1 MAPAPARK
9 PRTAYK
15 TTDEKAITRQRKI
28 SRATA
33 KRRQKPWEMAALV
46 AVKNGTPLTA
56 VICIT
61 WSACFAS
68 DQVEG
73 HSLGLPE
80 QKRIALLW
88 AGLRRIAKKY
98 QIAFIALRAPE
109 YDRTHGHH
117 LHLAAHLPGTA
128 QREIVRLLERVTGS
142 RLKGDLWPNGRR
154 ETYHGRVCYGVVAR
168 GNEGAWLLQKN
179 TRPTT
184 GGTEGAINY
193 MIKGSGSGSEHV
205 QTQYRL
211 SNALSALVKAAQ
223 HE

>member
-15 TTDEKAITRQRKI
+15 SPDEKAVTLQRKI
-28 SRATA
+28 RRATA
-33 KRRQKPWEMAALV
+33 RRRQEPWLMAASV

-56 VICIT
+56 IICIT
-61 WSACFAS
+61 WTACYAS
-68 DQVEG
+68 DLMEG

-109 YDRTHGHH
+109 YDRTRGHH
-117 LHLAAHLPGTA
+117 LHIAAHLPEA
-128 QREIVRLLERVTGS
+128 APREIVRLLERVTGS
-142 RLKGDLWPNGRR
+142 RLRGELCPNGRR

-168 GNEGAWLLQKN
+168 GNEGAWMLQRN

-184 GGTEGAINY
+184 GGTEDIVAY
-193 MIKGSGSGSEHV
+193 MIKGSGSGSEHM

-211 SNALSALVKAAQ
+211 SNTLSALVKAAK